1 VNRDSGTDSANGGWL
16 RRLVRHQNPHN
27 SQKPVIANLS
37 AASCSPLETGASYSS
52 KLETSGYRLKPKT
65 AKPKSRRI
73 AVGFRTTK
81 ISSQNHRQIS
91 GVRLMPN
98 EKS

>member
-1 VNRDSGTDSANGGWL
+1 VNRDSGTASTNGGWL

-37 AASCSPLETGASYSS
+37 AASCSPLETSASFFS

-65 AKPKSRRI
+65 LKPKSRRI
-73 AVGFRTTK
+73 FSGFRTAK
-81 ISSQNHRQIS
+81 ISSQNHGQIS
-91 GVRLMPN
+91 CARLMPN
-98 EKS
+98 VEI